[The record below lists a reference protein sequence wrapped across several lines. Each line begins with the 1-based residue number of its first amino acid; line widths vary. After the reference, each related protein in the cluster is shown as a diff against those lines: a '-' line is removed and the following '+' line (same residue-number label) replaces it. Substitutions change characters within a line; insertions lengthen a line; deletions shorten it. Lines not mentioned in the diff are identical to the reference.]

1 MLKWQLGRNA
11 GTVYPLFSGAK
22 EWFSGKLSYLFSRAS
37 PNFIAKQPAVEFVF
51 KYFSVILLAQLE
63 ESEPISVSPD
73 GVIPH
78 QFIYHSVAKHG
89 PTVI

>member
-1 MLKWQLGRNA
+1 ME

-22 EWFSGKLSYLFSRAS
+22 EWFSGQWSYLFSRAS
-37 PNFIAKQPAVEFVF
+37 PNFIAKQLAVEFVF

-63 ESEPISVSPD
+63 ESEPVCVSPD

-78 QFIYHSVAKHG
+78 HLIYHIGAKHG
-89 PTVI
+89 PTVT